1 MVCKIVKEGSNIL
14 RKKAKPVKKITPY
27 ICKLLDDMRDTMY
40 DNNGVG
46 LAAPQIGI
54 SKQIIV
60 IDTGEGLIEMINP
73 EIIKRE
79 GLQSGVEGCLSI
91 PGVVGEVDRSDTIKV
106 KGINREGKEVVYTAR
121 GLLSRA
127 FQHEIDHL
135 KGVLFVDLAKNVRK
149 EMAVR

>member
-27 ICKLLDDMRDTMY
+27 IYKLLDDMRDTMY